1 MKKYM
6 KHIQNKREGLI
17 ALLCLYNLS
26 AFTWSIVP
34 VTLDIAR
41 RQPFQWHFPLLT
53 LVPLGMQLFSTVGL
67 WYKKKWAFVVQIFFY
82 LFQSILYKD
91 DVTTYYYFLG
101 PHFYLK
107 LYLSLPDGTVVLG
120 FNIVAITILILLG
133 MASIHLKP
141 FEKEPCASK

>member
-6 KHIQNKREGLI
+6 QNKREWLI
-17 ALLCLYNLS
+17 ALLCLYNLL
-26 AFTWSIVP
+26 AFSWV
-34 VTLDIAR
+34 VVHVVLDIAR

-53 LVPLGMQLFSTVGL
+53 LVPLAMQLFSTVGL

-91 DVTTYYYFLG
+91 DAITYYYFLG

-107 LYLSLPDGTVVLG
+107 FYLSVSDGTVVLG
-120 FNIVAITILILLG
+120 FNIVAITILILLA
-133 MASIHLKP
+133 MASIPLKP
-141 FEKEPCASK
+141 FETAKAN